1 MAKYRHVVPTGA
13 PGADGEVAFSEGSIA
28 AAAGPSVATITAD
41 RAVTFEGPPS
51 PSTAMPSSPTRTVPV
66 TFAFTRTLPDG
77 SVARS
82 CAATASI
89 PRAGRQFWPVA
100 SIRMTKLNSRELVR
114 SSGLKKI
121 PDMNGLKNLC
131 VIS

>member
-1 MAKYRHVVPTGA
+1 MAKYRQVVPTGA
-13 PGADGEVAFSEGSIA
+13 PEADGEVRSCGSIA
-28 AAAGPSVATITAD
+28 AAAGPSVATITAE
-41 RAVTFEGPPS
+41 RAVTVEGPPS

-89 PRAGRQFWPVA
+89 PRAGRQF
-100 SIRMTKLNSRELVR
+100 
-114 SSGLKKI
+114 SSSKT
-121 PDMNGLKNLC
+121 PPNGANATSNCAAVK
-131 VIS
+131 